1 MRRFLHIVDEI
12 GLGWFAAAIAAT
24 VLLFGIGY
32 WQLAQHGQ
40 LLYTYDSSKTPG
52 FLDSLYFS
60 VVTISSLGYGDIRPL
75 GYARLLVAAEVLIG
89 LSFLGLLVAKVSSVK
104 QDYILKRLYGE
115 AVDEKLAALV
125 KHLEEQRALY
135 RTTAALLMD
144 GEIDPELTTTFRR
157 DTPGATFF
165 TRLSPAARRPDR
177 PDGVR
182 GEQPRAL
189 RRGGRQPHRGR
200 LRRRARRAPAHD
212 AAVGAG
218 PRARVRADLRA
229 ATAPRSRT
237 SATWPR
243 RSRGSVSASRATPTS
258 SAICEAMLGLCRA
271 IRARCCRESEVE
283 RRYPSKSSSG

>member
-24 VLLFGIGY
+24 VLIFGIGY

-165 TRLSPAARRPDR
+165 SGYRQLLADLADLMEYEASNHALFGVVDDSRIEGAYDA
-177 PDGVR
+177 VR
-182 GEQPRAL
+182 GVL
-189 RRGGRQPHRGR
+189 RRTTLLWERDP
-200 LRRRARRAPAHD
+200 RRASELILSGNGPEIAHVCD
-212 AAVGAG
+212 LAE
-218 PRARVRADLRA
+218 RIARLGKRE
-229 ATAPRSRT
+229 SRN
-237 SATWPR
+237 PDI
-243 RSRGSVSASRATPTS
+243 V
-258 SAICEAMLGLCRA
+258 AICEAMLGLCAKVRA
-271 IRARCCRESEVE
+271 EVL
-283 RRYPSKSSSG
+283 PGI